1 MIHKTCHPLFL
12 DKYSACHIA
21 NSCKVD
27 AVGHV
32 GHVGH
37 ADRVPNDV
45 QVAMIDVMFVLL
57 LADR

>member
-21 NSCKVD
+21 NSCKGD
-27 AVGHV
+27 AV

-57 LADR
+57 LADG